1 MRCMNGSQV
10 GGSMPEPWFTS
21 AKLRSWAQAV
31 GQAAIAFHT
40 HGLSSIA
47 SGVAFCAT
55 LATFPGIAVLVWA
68 SSQFI
73 SPDELRAAVMTV
85 ATVMPQSTQE
95 IIRMAVNN
103 QLAQSAD
110 GGASSGFLGPF
121 FALALAIWSASS
133 GVKALLVAL
142 NTIFKRTE
150 SRGFLRLTVVT
161 MAFTGGILFLSVIG
175 IALIVIGPSLV
186 ALGGISP
193 KWPVLLTYCR
203 WPALVALSTVG
214 VGILYRFAPNRE
226 GEQGSLVTF
235 GSFAAASAL
244 TACSALFSRVLAHVA
259 SLSITYGSLST
270 VIAFMIWLWLSTT
283 LVLVGAELDVALG
296 NGKQR
301 GSKGS
306 PPQ

>member
-1 MRCMNGSQV
+1 
-10 GGSMPEPWFTS
+10 MPEPWFTS
-21 AKLRSWAQAV
+21 AKLRSWVRAV
-31 GQAAIAFHT
+31 GQAAIAFQT
-40 HGLSSIA
+40 HKLSDVA
-47 SGVAFCAT
+47 SGVAFSAT
-55 LATFPGIAVLVWA
+55 LAIFPGIAVLVWA

-85 ATVMPQSTQE
+85 ASVMPQSTQE

-133 GVKALLVAL
+133 GVKAVLVAL
-142 NTIFKRTE
+142 NTIFERTE
-150 SRGFLRLTVVT
+150 SRGFLRLTMIT
-161 MAFTGGILFLSVIG
+161 ITFTGGILFLSVIG
-175 IALIVIGPSLV
+175 IALIVVGPSVL
-186 ALGGISP
+186 ALGGISQN
-193 KWPVLLTYCR
+193 WPVLLTYLR

-214 VGILYRFAPNRE
+214 IGMLYRFAPNRE

-259 SLSITYGSLST
+259 TLSITYGSLST
-270 VIAFMIWLWLSTT
+270 IIAFMIWLWLSTM
-283 LVLVGAELDVALG
+283 LVLLGAELDVALG
-296 NGKQR
+296 NQ
-301 GSKGS
+301 SDPKGS
-306 PPQ
+306 QQR